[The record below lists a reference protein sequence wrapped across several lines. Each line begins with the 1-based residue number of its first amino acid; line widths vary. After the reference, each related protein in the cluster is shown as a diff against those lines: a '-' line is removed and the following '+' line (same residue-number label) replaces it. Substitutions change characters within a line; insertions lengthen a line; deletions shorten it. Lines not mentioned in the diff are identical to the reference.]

1 MILVWQRREASVHE
15 DVCLARDDVDG
26 ILIFS
31 KTFVER
37 NPVEV
42 MDTSVVS
49 AGWMIG
55 VVGGADV

>member
-15 DVCLARDDVDG
+15 DGCLARDDVDG
-26 ILIFS
+26 ILVFS

-42 MDTSVVS
+42 MDTYVVL
-49 AGWMIG
+49 AGWVVD
-55 VVGGADV
+55 VVG

>member
-15 DVCLARDDVDG
+15 DGCSARDDVDG
-26 ILIFS
+26 ILVFS

-42 MDTSVVS
+42 MDTYVVL
-49 AGWMIG
+49 AGWVVD
-55 VVGGADV
+55 VVG